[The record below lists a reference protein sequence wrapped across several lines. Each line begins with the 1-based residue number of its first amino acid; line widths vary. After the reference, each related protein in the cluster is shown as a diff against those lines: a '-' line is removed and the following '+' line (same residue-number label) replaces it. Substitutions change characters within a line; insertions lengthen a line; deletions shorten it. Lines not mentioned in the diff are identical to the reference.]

1 MTLRMPTRALA
12 LSAALILSLA
22 ASSSAFSLPSAP
34 ALRPT
39 VLALGPRTARPQ
51 ARATLGLKMQGGE
64 QHPLHG
70 AIDKVIKDN
79 KIILF
84 MKGNKDFPQC
94 GFSNTAVQVLTTC
107 GAQFEAVNVLENENI
122 RQGIKAYSNWPTIP
136 QLYIGGEFIGG
147 ADIMI
152 EMYNSGEMKE
162 LVEKT
167 MAE

>member
-1 MTLRMPTRALA
+1 MAFRSLSLQSLA
-12 LSAALILSLA
+12 LMAALLAFCLSTA
-22 ASSSAFSLPSAP
+22 SAFSLPPAP
-34 ALRPT
+34 ALRP
-39 VLALGPRTARPQ
+39 AS
-51 ARATLGLKMQGGE
+51 LGLAPRGASVQRASVGLRMQEGK
-64 QHPLHG
+64 HPLHG
-70 AIDKVIKDN
+70 AIDKVVNDN

-94 GFSNTAVQVLTTC
+94 GFSNTAVQVLKTC
-107 GAQFEAVNVLENENI
+107 GAEFETVNVLENENI
-122 RQGIKAYSNWPTIP
+122 RQGIKMYSNWPTIP

-152 EMYNSGEMKE
+152 EMYENGEMRE